1 LEAVVAVEVVE
12 EEEEDFEVVDVEE
25 EEEEAEVRY
34 HCYFIL
40 DTILK
45 ALIVLIARTCPL
57 CMVFSPR

>member
-1 LEAVVAVEVVE
+1 
-12 EEEEDFEVVDVEE
+12 VEE